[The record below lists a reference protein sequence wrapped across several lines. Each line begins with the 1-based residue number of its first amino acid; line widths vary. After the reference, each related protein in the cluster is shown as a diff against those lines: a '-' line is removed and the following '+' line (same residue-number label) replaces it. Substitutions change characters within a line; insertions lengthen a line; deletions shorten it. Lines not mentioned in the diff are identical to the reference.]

1 MEHPI
6 RAATVVMAMVAVAA
20 IPALVQ
26 AQDAQVSEAALTV
39 PRAHETT
46 SATTKSHTEKRQR
59 ATHKAARTTKS
70 GADSAKVPRS
80 TFEDRSAHSFDP
92 LSLTLAPDTRL
103 DPTNDQY
110 NQVTGQ
116 FQTSDQQLV
125 ARTPDDSVNPGASS
139 ATIEN
144 MGMGH
149 NVTVVVPLF
158 QILNSISPGPAQ

>member
-1 MEHPI
+1 L
-6 RAATVVMAMVAVAA
+6 MAMVAVAA

-26 AQDAQVSEAALTV
+26 AQDAQVSQAALTV
-39 PRAHETT
+39 PRAHATN
-46 SATTKSHTEKRQR
+46 SATTSHTEKKQR
-59 ATHKAARTTKS
+59 ATHKAAKTTKS
-70 GADSAKVPRS
+70 DTKSAAVPRS

-110 NQVTGQ
+110 NQVTGK
-116 FQTSDQQLV
+116 FQTSDGQLV
-125 ARTPDDSVNPGASS
+125 ARTPDDSVNAGASS